1 MRRVPL
7 QLLLVVI
14 CLGIP
19 VAASAQPPRGAPADV
34 YQAYHATLKR
44 SFNERAIWPYYT
56 EAAREEFEARYAPEV
71 RTRVF
76 YMMKA
81 AAPQEVTVDSIEI
94 TGETAV
100 LRLSPTEAGVRI
112 LGTATL
118 VREEGEWRISEVLW
132 HSP

>member
-1 MRRVPL
+1 
-7 QLLLVVI
+7 
-14 CLGIP
+14 
-19 VAASAQPPRGAPADV
+19 
-34 YQAYHATLKR
+34 
-44 SFNERAIWPYYT
+44 
-56 EAAREEFEARYAPEV
+56 V
-71 RTRVF
+71 RIRVF